1 MQMIKT
7 NTLSQIFKE
16 HNIEVDR
23 ISKIRTLQTLLN
35 DTTLDIP
42 LMRRLVTTENVR
54 WILRNILVNN
64 DQHINI
70 NKIITLSTFEAIKN
84 NGRLNKFSHC
94 VIICA

>member
-23 ISKIRTLQTLLN
+23 ISKIRTLQTFLN

-42 LMRRLVTTENVR
+42 LMRRLVTMENLR
-54 WILRNILVNN
+54 WILRNVLVNN
-64 DQHINI
+64 SEHVNI
-70 NKIITLSTFEAIKN
+70 NKIIKLAKE
-84 NGRLNKFSHC
+84 
-94 VIICA
+94 VI

>member
-1 MQMIKT
+1 MQMITK
-7 NTLSQIFKE
+7 NKLSQIFKE

-42 LMRRLVTTENVR
+42 LMRREVNKINMR

-70 NKIITLSTFEAIKN
+70 SRIIKLIKE
-84 NGRLNKFSHC
+84 
-94 VIICA
+94 II

>member
-1 MQMIKT
+1 MERSKIMQMIKT

-54 WILRNILVNN
+54 WILRNVLVNN

-70 NKIITLSTFEAIKN
+70 NKIIKLSKE
-84 NGRLNKFSHC
+84 
-94 VIICA
+94 II

>member
-1 MQMIKT
+1 MDRSMLMKTQMISK

-23 ISKIRTLQTLLN
+23 ISKIRTLQTFLN

-54 WILRNILVNN
+54 WILRNVLVNN
-64 DQHINI
+64 SEHVNI
-70 NKIITLSTFEAIKN
+70 NKIIKLAKE
-84 NGRLNKFSHC
+84 
-94 VIICA
+94 VI

>member
-54 WILRNILVNN
+54 WILRNVLVNN
-64 DQHINI
+64 AEHINV
-70 NKIITLSTFEAIKN
+70 NRIIKLSKE
-84 NGRLNKFSHC
+84 
-94 VIICA
+94 II

>member
-1 MQMIKT
+1 MQMITK
-7 NTLSQIFKE
+7 NKLSQIFKE

-42 LMRRLVTTENVR
+42 LMRREVNQINMR

-70 NKIITLSTFEAIKN
+70 SRIIKLIKE
-84 NGRLNKFSHC
+84 
-94 VIICA
+94 II

>member
-23 ISKIRTLQTLLN
+23 ISKIRTLQTFLN

-42 LMRRLVTTENVR
+42 LMRRLVTMENLR
-54 WILRNILVNN
+54 WILRNVLVNN
-64 DQHINI
+64 AEHVNI
-70 NKIITLSTFEAIKN
+70 NRIIKLTKE
-84 NGRLNKFSHC
+84 
-94 VIICA
+94 VI

>member
-1 MQMIKT
+1 MQMISK
-7 NTLSQIFKE
+7 NTLGQIFKE

-42 LMRRLVTTENVR
+42 LMRREVNQINMR

-70 NKIITLSTFEAIKN
+70 SRIIKLIKE
-84 NGRLNKFSHC
+84 
-94 VIICA
+94 II

>member
-1 MQMIKT
+1 MQMISS
-7 NTLSQIFKE
+7 NILGQIFKE

-42 LMRRLVTTENVR
+42 LMRRTISELNLR

-64 DQHINI
+64 SEHINI
-70 NKIITLSTFEAIKN
+70 NKIIKLIK
-84 NGRLNKFSHC
+84 G
-94 VIICA
+94 VI

>member
-1 MQMIKT
+1 MQMISK

-23 ISKIRTLQTLLN
+23 ISKIRTLQTFLN

-54 WILRNILVNN
+54 WILRNVLVNN
-64 DQHINI
+64 SEHINI
-70 NKIITLSTFEAIKN
+70 NKIIKLAKE
-84 NGRLNKFSHC
+84 
-94 VIICA
+94 VIW

>member
-1 MQMIKT
+1 MIKT

-42 LMRRLVTTENVR
+42 LMRRLVTTVNCH
-54 WILRNILVNN
+54 WILRNVLVNN
-64 DQHINI
+64 AEHINV
-70 NKIITLSTFEAIKN
+70 NRIIKLIKE
-84 NGRLNKFSHC
+84 
-94 VIICA
+94 VI

>member
-1 MQMIKT
+1 MQMISK

-54 WILRNILVNN
+54 WILRNVLVNN
-64 DQHINI
+64 SEHINI
-70 NKIITLSTFEAIKN
+70 NKIIKLAKE
-84 NGRLNKFSHC
+84 
-94 VIICA
+94 VI

>member
-42 LMRRLVTTENVR
+42 LMRRLVTMENLR
-54 WILRNILVNN
+54 WILRNVLVNN
-64 DQHINI
+64 AEHVNV
-70 NKIITLSTFEAIKN
+70 NRIIKLTKE
-84 NGRLNKFSHC
+84 
-94 VIICA
+94 VI

>member
-23 ISKIRTLQTLLN
+23 ISKIRTLQTFLN

-42 LMRRLVTTENVR
+42 LMRRLVTTQNVR
-54 WILRNILVNN
+54 WILRNVLVNN
-64 DQHINI
+64 AEHVNV
-70 NKIITLSTFEAIKN
+70 NRIIKLIKE
-84 NGRLNKFSHC
+84 
-94 VIICA
+94 II

>member
-1 MQMIKT
+1 MDRSKLMQMIKT

-42 LMRRLVTTENVR
+42 LMRRAVSMLNLR
-54 WILRNILVNN
+54 WILRNIQVNN
-64 DQHINI
+64 SEHVNI
-70 NKIITLSTFEAIKN
+70 NKIIKLTKE
-84 NGRLNKFSHC
+84 
-94 VIICA
+94 VI

>member
-42 LMRRLVTTENVR
+42 LMRRLVTMENLR
-54 WILRNILVNN
+54 WILRNVLVNN
-64 DQHINI
+64 AEHVNI
-70 NKIITLSTFEAIKN
+70 NRIIKLTKE
-84 NGRLNKFSHC
+84 
-94 VIICA
+94 VI

>member
-1 MQMIKT
+1 MQMISK
-7 NTLSQIFKE
+7 NTLGQIFKE

-42 LMRRLVTTENVR
+42 LMRRAISELNLR
-54 WILRNILVNN
+54 WILRNVLVNN

-70 NKIITLSTFEAIKN
+70 NKIIKLIKE
-84 NGRLNKFSHC
+84 
-94 VIICA
+94 VI

>member
-1 MQMIKT
+1 MKTQMISK

-23 ISKIRTLQTLLN
+23 ISKIRTLQTFLN

-54 WILRNILVNN
+54 WILRNVLVNN
-64 DQHINI
+64 SEHINI
-70 NKIITLSTFEAIKN
+70 NKIIKLAKE
-84 NGRLNKFSHC
+84 
-94 VIICA
+94 VI

>member
-1 MQMIKT
+1 MKTQMIST

-23 ISKIRTLQTLLN
+23 ISKIRTLQTFLN

-54 WILRNILVNN
+54 WILRNVLVNN
-64 DQHINI
+64 SEHINI
-70 NKIITLSTFEAIKN
+70 NKIIKLAKE
-84 NGRLNKFSHC
+84 
-94 VIICA
+94 VI

>member
-1 MQMIKT
+1 MKTQMIST

-23 ISKIRTLQTLLN
+23 ISKIRTLQTFLN

-64 DQHINI
+64 SEHINI
-70 NKIITLSTFEAIKN
+70 NKIIKLAKE
-84 NGRLNKFSHC
+84 
-94 VIICA
+94 VI

>member
-23 ISKIRTLQTLLN
+23 ISKIRNLQTFLN

-42 LMRRLVTTENVR
+42 LMRRAVSMLNLR
-54 WILRNILVNN
+54 WILRNIQVNN
-64 DQHINI
+64 SEHVNI
-70 NKIITLSTFEAIKN
+70 NKIIKLTKE
-84 NGRLNKFSHC
+84 
-94 VIICA
+94 VI

>member
-1 MQMIKT
+1 MQMISS
-7 NTLSQIFKE
+7 NILGQIFKE

-54 WILRNILVNN
+54 WILRNVLVNN
-64 DQHINI
+64 SEHVNI
-70 NKIITLSTFEAIKN
+70 NKIIKLAKE
-84 NGRLNKFSHC
+84 
-94 VIICA
+94 VI

>member
-1 MQMIKT
+1 MERSKIMQMISK

-23 ISKIRTLQTLLN
+23 ISKIRTLQTFLN

-54 WILRNILVNN
+54 WILRNVLVNN
-64 DQHINI
+64 SEHVNI
-70 NKIITLSTFEAIKN
+70 NKIIKLAKE
-84 NGRLNKFSHC
+84 
-94 VIICA
+94 VI